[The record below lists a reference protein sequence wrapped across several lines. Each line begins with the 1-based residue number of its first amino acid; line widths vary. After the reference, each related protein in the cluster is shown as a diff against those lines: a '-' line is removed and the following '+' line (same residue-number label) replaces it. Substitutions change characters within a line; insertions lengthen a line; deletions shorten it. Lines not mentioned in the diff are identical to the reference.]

1 MKEILI
7 TATVLILGILLIRRI
22 FRGRISSRLQYA
34 LWIIVALRLLIPV
47 SAQIDL
53 GPLTKLRLM
62 DLVKQVEVSRGDVV
76 ERLDKPIPIVVDSQS
91 TLYRLIGTDVQK
103 AEMEEALN
111 NMPADG
117 PTVIFMAG
125 TLGFTWLDVLGSL
138 WAVGMLAVGL
148 WIVVSNIRFSR
159 SLKKTRR
166 PFTLTEEETACL
178 EAIGGQKLFGKNGKG
193 RLPQMYLAEEISSPC
208 LYGWPGREVIY
219 LTADVEKDPGK
230 LRHVLVHELVHKKH
244 GDSFWALLR
253 SVLVTIYWFHPL
265 VWVAAACSKRDCELA
280 CDEEALL
287 LLGEKER
294 IPYGE
299 TLLSIIT
306 KKGRFSDLV
315 CTATTMTGSG
325 KSVKERIE
333 FIVTKPKVFYAAVAA
348 VLLLTAVIGLF
359 VFTKNPKFNGTT
371 VNPINGLTVTGADM
385 QIRLPASIGGI
396 SGCIVEEENDDIVI
410 YHVKAQREVGRF
422 SRMMLKDAL
431 ELVDEGRAVLPI
443 GYQGYNDL
451 LRTYMGEPRMRTEHT
466 YMPAEES
473 EKTQGVLSHEDVYSS
488 EGVQGVPGT
497 DSNTG
502 EGVPDTDSNDD
513 TTYIIDDDGS
523 GNLMLSTDWETL
535 PLEEG
540 REYLPNEDIIIDENP
555 VMEKVTEHT
564 YTSADEE
571 SQGALG
577 HEDIYD
583 GISYA
588 LLENN
593 GNMTF
598 DVNGNPPSAEK
609 IVITTEENLPS
620 TETTSTLT
628 REDTSSSEEKVDYDY
643 LPNET
648 ITTTTIS
655 TAIPREIN
663 EDEIDEGCYVYVKA
677 DYDRVQEKYRE
688 EIDFID
694 SELQKAAGDVIILS
708 INRNM
713 REKLFDALTE
723 NRTPYVGDNAKVGA
737 LLAALPLP
745 PTMNR
750 KEGFSL
756 QTVEE
761 PYSLRFSYEMSTDRF
776 TQEDSDMIYFNAA
789 MLFYSIGNV
798 KEITIDVKRPTTYVQ
813 DSTGTRDIT
822 TSFCRTYMREEME
835 QELPVLQDTDH
846 ENDKIFRKKLS
857 DLHFAIEQHLAKLR
871 WIQK

>member
-7 TATVLILGILLIRRI
+7 TATVLILGILLIRRL
-22 FRGRISSRLQYA
+22 FRGRVSSRLQYA
-34 LWIIVALRLLIPV
+34 LWLIVALRLLIPV
-47 SAQIDL
+47 SAQLDL
-53 GPLTKLRLM
+53 GPLTKLRVM

-91 TLYRLIGTDVQK
+91 TLYRLIGNDVQK
-103 AEMEEALN
+103 AEMEGALN

-117 PTVIFMAG
+117 PSVIFMAG
-125 TLGFTWLDVLGSL
+125 TLRFTWLDILGSL
-138 WAVGMLAVGL
+138 WMVGMLVVGL

-159 SLKKTRR
+159 SLKKTRQ
-166 PFTLTEEETACL
+166 PITLSEEEIASL
-178 EAIGGQKLFGKNGKG
+178 RASGGQKLFGKNGKG
-193 RLPQMYLAEEISSPC
+193 HLPQMYLAEEISSPC
-208 LYGWPGREVIY
+208 LYGWLGREVIY
-219 LTADVEKDPGK
+219 LTADVEKDPEK

-253 SVLVTIYWFHPL
+253 SVLVTVYWFHPL

-287 LLGEKER
+287 FLGEKER

-333 FIVTKPKVFYAAVAA
+333 FIVKEPKVLYAAVAA
-348 VLLLTAVIGLF
+348 VLVLTAVIGLF

-371 VNPINGLTVTGADM
+371 VNPINGFTVTGADM
-385 QIRLPASIGGI
+385 QVRLPASIGGI

-431 ELVDEGRAVLPI
+431 ELVDEGREVMPL
-443 GYQGYNDL
+443 GNQGYNYL
-451 LRTYMGEPRMRTEHT
+451 LRAYLGEPRERTEHFYT
-466 YMPAEES
+466 PAGAS

-488 EGVQGVPGT
+488 EGADGT
-497 DSNTG
+497 DSNIG
-502 EGVPDTDSNDD
+502 EGVLGTDSNDD
-513 TTYIIDDDGS
+513 TTYIIDGDGS
-523 GNLMLSTDWETL
+523 SNPMLSTDWETL

-540 REYLPNEDIIIDENP
+540 RDYLPNEAIIISENP
-555 VMEKVTEHT
+555 VTEELTMHL
-564 YTSADEE
+564 YTPAEGE
-571 SQGALG
+571 SQGTLG
-577 HEDIYD
+577 HEDVY
-583 GISYA
+583 G
-588 LLENN
+588 
-593 GNMTF
+593 
-598 DVNGNPPSAEK
+598 
-609 IVITTEENLPS
+609 
-620 TETTSTLT
+620 
-628 REDTSSSEEKVDYDY
+628 SEEKVDYDY

-648 ITTTTIS
+648 ITTTV
-655 TAIPREIN
+655 AYPREIN

-677 DYDRVQEKYRE
+677 DFDRVQEKYRE
-688 EIDFID
+688 EMDFID

-750 KEGFSL
+750 NEGFSL

-776 TQEDSDMIYFNAA
+776 TQEDSDMIYFNTA

-822 TSFCRTYMREEME
+822 ASFCRTFRREEME
-835 QELPVLQDTDH
+835 QELPALQDADY

-857 DLHFAIEQHLAKLR
+857 DLHFAIEQHLAKTQ

>member
-7 TATVLILGILLIRRI
+7 TATVLITGILLIRRI

-34 LWIIVALRLLIPV
+34 LWLIVALRLLIPV

-76 ERLDKPIPIVVDSQS
+76 ERLEEPIPIVVDSQS
-91 TLYRLIGTDVQK
+91 PLYRLIRNDVQK

-111 NMPADG
+111 GMSDDG
-117 PTVIFMAG
+117 PSVVFMAG

-138 WAVGMLAVGL
+138 WVIGMLAVGL
-148 WIVVSNIRFSR
+148 WIAVSNIRFGR
-159 SLKKTRR
+159 SLKKTRQ
-166 PFTLTEEETACL
+166 PFDLSEEEMSGI
-178 EAIGGQKLFGKNGKG
+178 ENIFGRKVFDESDRKG
-193 RLPQMYLAEEISSPC
+193 NMPQMYLAEGISSPC
-208 LYGWPGREVIY
+208 LYGWPGRERIY
-219 LTADVEKDPGK
+219 LTSDVAQDSDR
-230 LRHVLVHELVHKKH
+230 LRHVLVHELVHRKH

-280 CDEEALL
+280 CDEEALV

-306 KKGRFSDLV
+306 NKGRLSDLV

-325 KSVKERIE
+325 KSVKERIQ
-333 FIVTKPKVFYAAVAA
+333 FIVKEPKVLYAAVAA
-348 VLLLTAVIGLF
+348 VLALTAVVGLF
-359 VFTKNPKFNGTT
+359 VFTKNPQFNGTT
-371 VNPINGLTVTGADM
+371 VDPIKGLTVTGADM
-385 QIRLPASIGGI
+385 QVRLPASIGGI

-422 SRMMLKDAL
+422 SRMMTRDAL
-431 ELVDEGRAVLPI
+431 GLVDEGRTALPI
-443 GYQGYNDL
+443 GNQGYNYL
-451 LRTYMGEPRMRTEHT
+451 LQAYLGERLSMTEHT
-466 YMPAEES
+466 YTPAGSITEHTYSTYTPAEES
-473 EKTQGVLSHEDVYSS
+473 EKKQGVLSHEDIYSS
-488 EGVQGVPGT
+488 EGVPGT
-497 DSNTG
+497 DSND
-502 EGVPDTDSNDD
+502 DTTYILDEDD

-523 GNLMLSTDWETL
+523 SNPMLSTDWETL
-535 PLEEG
+535 PLEEA
-540 REYLPNEDIIIDENP
+540 RDFLPNESIIISDAP
-555 VMEKVTEHT
+555 VDKTTMHI
-564 YTSADEE
+564 YTPADGE
-571 SQGALG
+571 SQGTLG
-577 HEDIYD
+577 HEDVY
-583 GISYA
+583 S
-588 LLENN
+588 
-593 GNMTF
+593 
-598 DVNGNPPSAEK
+598 P
-609 IVITTEENLPS
+609 
-620 TETTSTLT
+620 
-628 REDTSSSEEKVDYDY
+628 EEKVDYDY

-648 ITTTTIS
+648 ITTTTYS
-655 TAIPREIN
+655 PREVN
-663 EDEIDEGCYVYVKA
+663 VDEIDTGCYVYVKA
-677 DYDRVQEKYRE
+677 DFGKVQEKYRE
-688 EIDFID
+688 EMDFID
-694 SELQKAAGDVIILS
+694 SELQKVAGNVIILS

-723 NRTPYVGDNAKVGA
+723 NRTPYVGDNTRVGA

-761 PYSLRFSYEMSTDRF
+761 PYSLRFTYEMSTDRF

-798 KEITIDVKRPTTYVQ
+798 KEITIGVKRPTTYVQ
-813 DSTGTRDIT
+813 DATGTRDIT
-822 TSFCRTYMREEME
+822 ASFCRTYRREEME
-835 QELPVLQDTDH
+835 QELPALEEADY
-846 ENDKIFRKKLS
+846 ENDKNFRKKLS
-857 DLHFAIEQHLAKLR
+857 DLHFAIEKHLAKTQ